1 MGTEM
6 GSWVPLTT
14 PFVHPQRVQSIP
26 GQGRPGACG
35 RWRAGEGGSSIY
47 SHPLYQISPTHL
59 NHDRDI
65 LLLELQS
72 SVQLTSQ
79 IQIPP
84 FSHHDCLPA
93 GTCCPVSGWGTTTSP
108 QGLRP
113 HRWPEVSQS
122 GQGSWGREGRGDSRG
137 PLICNGTLYGII
149 SWGDLPCGQP
159 NRPGVYTRVS
169 QCVTCIQETIRK
181 RKTRE

>member
-1 MGTEM
+1 MEVELRMWKETCLEMRKEGWGRVRLGMGTEM
-6 GSWVPLTT
+6 GSWAPLTT
-14 PFVHPQRVQSIP
+14 PFVHPQWVQSIP

-59 NHDRDI
+59 NHDHNI

-122 GQGSWGREGRGDSRG
+122 GQGSWGREGRVG
-137 PLICNGTLYGII
+137 
-149 SWGDLPCGQP
+149 W
-159 NRPGVYTRVS
+159 
-169 QCVTCIQETIRK
+169 K
-181 RKTRE
+181 RSFYK